1 MLSSKKKMKRILKVL
16 MQVLRQEK
24 KLDRESKE
32 VKELLRLG
40 QNLVVMQL
48 P

>member
-1 MLSSKKKMKRILKVL
+1 MKRILEVVRKVAKPKERFDR
-16 MQVLRQEK
+16 QV
-24 KLDRESKE
+24 KE
-32 VKELLRLG
+32 VKELVKLG